1 MLRYAITL
9 ALAGA
14 LTASGPSNPAPTT
27 GSWQVD
33 PRHSDVQLI
42 TDGTTDYGKKQVN
55 FTYGVTRVNGLVKL
69 DGADPANS
77 KIELHMYPATAMAP
91 PIGEDGNSKNRWLS
105 ELSNQTL
112 ICFHSKKVT
121 QTSDGKLQVTGDLVL
136 TRVDRN
142 VEVNPGE
149 DYKGPTYGP
158 PMIHRVVREATFVF
172 DVSGDASKANK
183 GAGLEA
189 SGSTTMTRES
199 FPQLVKAV
207 LNSYWPPVV
216 QDEKC
221 QVTSG
226 GSEDYRGPQCT
237 GTLVEAAGLPPAPVQ
252 IGEDYPGA
260 SDYSK
265 VVGKQLTILLHMRLS
280 PQTAGGQTASGM

>member
-1 MLRYAITL
+1 MFRYAVTL

-14 LTASGPSNPAPTT
+14 LTAGGPINPAPTA

-33 PRHSDVQLI
+33 SHHSDVQLI

-69 DGADPANS
+69 DDADPANS
-77 KIELHMYPATAMAP
+77 KIDLHMYPATAMAP

-105 ELSNQTL
+105 ELANQTL

-121 QTSDGKLQVTGDLVL
+121 RNSDGKLQVTGDLVL

-149 DYKGPTYGP
+149 DYKGPVYGP
-158 PMIHRVVREATFVF
+158 PMIHRVTREATFVF
-172 DVSGDASKANK
+172 DVSGDANEK
-183 GAGLEA
+183 GGGLEA
-189 SGSTTMTRES
+189 SGSTTTTRES

-216 QDEKC
+216 QDKKC
-221 QVTSG
+221 EVTSG
-226 GSEDYRGPQCT
+226 GSEDYRGPRCT
-237 GTLVEAAGLPPAPVQ
+237 GTFVEAAGLPPAPVHL
-252 IGEDYPGA
+252 GEDYPGA
-260 SDYSK
+260 SNYNA
-265 VVGKQLTILLHMRLS
+265 VVGKQLTILVHMRLT